1 MKTKINVN
9 RYLFHVS
16 HPIHR
21 EEILKFGLLA
31 FEKGYSC
38 IPTGVYAHNMLGEPT
53 NDWYPFVHTCE
64 SDYELGE
71 MYGKNVVR
79 AYDYWRIDTQMIDN
93 KWYIDYAAQQD
104 FATVLGYNPK
114 NNYVYTD
121 KDVSLRAITLF
132 RFQNDEF
139 WDFSGE
145 NGAYHFRSI
154 GEFRPFKTV

>member
-53 NDWYPFVHTCE
+53 NDWYPFVLTCE

-71 MYGKNVVR
+71 MYGKNVIR
-79 AYDYWRIDTQMIDN
+79 AYDYWRIDTQIIDN
-93 KWYIDYAAQQD
+93 NWYIDYAAQQD

-114 NNYVYTD
+114 DNYV
-121 KDVSLRAITLF
+121 
-132 RFQNDEF
+132 
-139 WDFSGE
+139 
-145 NGAYHFRSI
+145 
-154 GEFRPFKTV
+154 

>member
-1 MKTKINVN
+1 M
-9 RYLFHVS
+9 S
-16 HPIHR
+16 
-21 EEILKFGLLA
+21 
-31 FEKGYSC
+31 
-38 IPTGVYAHNMLGEPT
+38 EPSF
-53 NDWYPFVHTCE
+53 DWYPFVYPFE

-93 KWYIDYAAQQD
+93 NCYTDYAAQHD
-104 FATVLGYNPK
+104 FASVLGYNPK
-114 NNYVYTD
+114 DNYVFTD
-121 KDVSLRAITLF
+121 KDVSLRALTLF